1 MLLLVGGVVDIHLVF
16 EDSHVTE
23 LALFGHGPDEPLLV
37 SLVVLAGEYRHPA
50 LSTVIFLLTLRVP
63 LRCLVTG
70 EVSQPG
76 RSGAELKED
85 VTSVSKPERAHTT
98 PTLAGQ

>member
-1 MLLLVGGVVDIHLVF
+1 MDIHLVF

-85 VTSVSKPERAHTT
+85 VSQSVSQPSKPERAHTT